1 MFKNKKRFFIVC
13 LLLIISVGIWQC
25 KNISYFSQ
33 QAKGGLNVAFNT
45 RPLDNVLKDPN
56 IPDSLKK
63 RILFIGEIRKYAID
77 SLGLQDNKEVYQT
90 LYDQKGKPLVYLL
103 TVAEAY
109 QLKGVSF
116 HFPIIGTFAYKG
128 FFDSTM
134 IHQEELQWKLKG
146 YDTDIGEGIAY
157 STLGWLPE
165 PILSN
170 MLYYSDGKLASL
182 IIHEMVHGT
191 IFIKNDHETSENLA
205 NFIGDYGAKRFLAF
219 KYGNESKEYKRFV
232 QAKLIRKALV
242 KHLNRGSLKLDSL
255 YRSFSQNLTSKDKDS
270 AKYALI
276 EQIVLNKDTILAR
289 FNQDKPFVKRT
300 NIAQKDLPNNAYF
313 IGFKTYNSK
322 QNEFERLFD
331 DAYKGNYELFLVGMK
346 HKFNKEK

>member
-1 MFKNKKRFFIVC
+1 MVS
-13 LLLIISVGIWQC
+13 LGIWQC
-25 KNISYFSQ
+25 KNIQYFSQ

-45 RPLDNVLKDPN
+45 RPLAKVLQDSNV
-56 IPDSLKK
+56 PDSLKK

-77 SLGLQDNKEVYQT
+77 SLGLQDNKDVYQT

-109 QLKGVSF
+109 QLKGISF
-116 HFPIIGTFAYKG
+116 HFPIIGNFSYKG

-134 IHQEELQWKLKG
+134 IHQEELEWKLKG

-205 NFIGDYGAKRFLAF
+205 NFIGDYGAKRFLAY
-219 KYGNESKEYKRFV
+219 KYGYESKEYQRFV
-232 QAKLIRKALV
+232 QSKLIRKELIR
-242 KHLNRGSLKLDSL
+242 HLNRGSQKLDSL
-255 YRSFSQNLTSKDKDS
+255 YRSFSQNLSSKDKDS

-276 EQIVLNKDTILAR
+276 EQIVLGKDSVLAKFHPTQTPKKQATIR
-289 FNQDKPFVKRT
+289 KE
-300 NIAQKDLPNNAYF
+300 DLPNNAYF

-322 QNEFERLFD
+322 QNAFERLFEET
-331 DAYKGNYELFLVGMK
+331 YKNNFERFLAGMK
-346 HKFNKEK
+346 SKFNKGK